1 MAEENNA
8 QENVEVQ
15 GDERVNFGG
24 KPQELSAKQKNVIHK
39 LFKKHDADKS
49 AELNMD
55 EFYNFMKACFLTD
68 LDQDPD
74 GDVQEGEEYNAD
86 RRQMEFLY
94 KGMDIDGS
102 NSLSEDEICECF
114 AALKE
119 NNFDWLM
126 KILFRGAD
134 KDRSNK
140 VSIAELK
147 DVISMC
153 GSSMN
158 EEDFK
163 NRCEVELGKEV
174 KELTF
179 AQFYKVITGKDI
191 DPKTDPYDGKLKKK
205 SGCCLLL

>member
-1 MAEENNA
+1 MSAEENNA
-8 QENVEVQ
+8 QPEQKENVKET
-15 GDERVNFGG
+15 ENFGG
-24 KPQELSAKQKNVIHK
+24 SPKQLSAKQQRVIHK
-39 LFKKHDADKS
+39 LFKKHDADS
-49 AELNMD
+49 SGELNMD
-55 EFYNFMKACFLTD
+55 EFYTFMKACFLTD

-74 GDVQEGEEYNAD
+74 GDVQEGDEYDAD
-86 RRQMEFLY
+86 RKQMEFLY

-119 NNFDWLM
+119 NNFKWLM

-134 KDRSNK
+134 KDRSRK

-147 DVISMC
+147 DVVSMC
-153 GSSMN
+153 GSNLS

-163 NRCEVELGKEV
+163 NRCVVELGKET

-179 AQFYKVITGKDI
+179 AQFYKVITGDEI
-191 DPKTDPYDGKLKKK
+191 DPKTDPYDGKLKSK
-205 SGCCLLL
+205 CCLLL